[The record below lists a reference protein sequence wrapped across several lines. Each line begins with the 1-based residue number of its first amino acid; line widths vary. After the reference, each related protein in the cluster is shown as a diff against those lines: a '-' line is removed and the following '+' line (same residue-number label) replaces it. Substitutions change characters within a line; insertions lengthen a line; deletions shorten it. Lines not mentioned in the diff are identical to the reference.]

1 MGSMY
6 AAVLFIG
13 VKNGN
18 SVQPVVAVERTV
30 FYRERAAGMYS
41 ALPYAFA
48 QVRTICQASV
58 HLVIFLNLLRKI
70 TFFIWSINLYIKN
83 CVFNI
88 IFYLCFVMQFHLLLQ
103 VLIEVPYAFVQAMVY
118 DVIVYVLIGF
128 EWTAAKFFWYL
139 FFTYFSLLYFT
150 FYGMMTVAVT
160 PNYHISSIIASA
172 FYTIWNL
179 FSGFIVPRPVSF
191 STLFQLYSFFFFP
204 PLCFTYVRYF
214 ILLIFFPW
222 SFILLLCQQ

>member
-1 MGSMY
+1 
-6 AAVLFIG
+6 
-13 VKNGN
+13 
-18 SVQPVVAVERTV
+18 
-30 FYRERAAGMYS
+30 
-41 ALPYAFA
+41 
-48 QVRTICQASV
+48 
-58 HLVIFLNLLRKI
+58 
-70 TFFIWSINLYIKN
+70 
-83 CVFNI
+83 
-88 IFYLCFVMQFHLLLQ
+88 MQFHLLLQ

-191 STLFQLYSFFFFP
+191 STLFQLYSFFFFH
-204 PLCFTYVRYF
+204 LSALHMSDISYY
-214 ILLIFFPW
+214 
-222 SFILLLCQQ
+222 